1 MITRK
6 RCPLCMHEDRSQ
18 LEADLESMSYT
29 ADALDQQMNWKSGT
43 SARHQRNH
51 MGGYVESSNPSCH
64 ICSNPMR
71 AEIESRLH
79 AGDITPSAVGEMVG
93 CSDVQVMRHMEKHL
107 QPIVQQSAANLIATR
122 EVDEIET
129 LSVNVQRLEQ
139 KIDTLFAE
147 DSTDPKYI
155 DSLTKLAKEVRESL
169 KYLLEFKGKLVHKRQ
184 DTIIVH
190 QMQVIK
196 EVLAQNHPEVWLDVR
211 DKMQEKLQ

>member
-6 RCPLCMHEDRSQ
+6 RCPLCMHEDRTQ
-18 LEADLESMSYT
+18 LEADLEAMSYT
-29 ADALDQQMNWKSGT
+29 ADALDQQMGWQSGT

-51 MGGYVESSNPSCH
+51 MGAYVESANPSCKL
-64 ICSNPMR
+64 CTSPMR
-71 AEIESRLH
+71 AEIEAQLH
-79 AGDITPSAVGEMVG
+79 AAEVTPTAVADMLG
-93 CSDVQVMRHMEKHL
+93 CSEVQVMRHIDKHL
-107 QPIVQQSAANLIATR
+107 KPVVQQSAANLIATR

-139 KIDTLFAE
+139 KIDTLFLE
-147 DSTDPKYI
+147 
-155 DSLTKLAKEVRESL
+155 
-169 KYLLEFKGKLVHKRQ
+169 EFKGKLVHKRQ

-211 DKMQEKLQ
+211 KQMESKLQ